1 MKFMLQ
7 CIWVCCSMNSIE
19 FSCSWETDCRQSLF
33 FYHKKIIP
41 HFRIK
46 CQNISKIF
54 IPRKKSNSWHNY
66 ANEWDFFSWTG
77 NTEQHGGG
85 RSVSPMLFF
94 IPWIFYPRFCIQRR
108 RHVETVFRHDVI
120 KILSSPQV
128 FNQTEKNVK
137 CHNFP
142 TPKRQPFVKKNIWCA
157 FTHISP
163 RRAMRFRRQRK
174 KPLSG
179 TPAA

>member
-1 MKFMLQ
+1 M
-7 CIWVCCSMNSIE
+7 
-19 FSCSWETDCRQSLF
+19 
-33 FYHKKIIP
+33 
-41 HFRIK
+41 
-46 CQNISKIF
+46 SKIF
-54 IPRKKSNSWHNY
+54 ITRKKSNSWHNY
-66 ANEWDFFSWTG
+66 ANEWDFFSWTR
-77 NTEQHGGG
+77 NTERHGGG
-85 RSVSPMLFF
+85 RSVSPMPFF
-94 IPWIFYPRFCIQRR
+94 IPWIFYHRFCIQRR

-120 KILSSPQV
+120 KILSPPQV

-157 FTHISP
+157 FTHVSP